1 MKIKPVGTLCMAL
14 GMLLPLTGC
23 NGALKLFGLRHDS
36 RPEIA
41 VRPIGGTHSEDGAAT
56 RQGREDL
63 AAGRTGA
70 AIAQFQVALAAGE
83 PVGAAANGLGVAYA
97 RLGRFEQAHRF
108 FSEAIAVEPDNAK
121 YRANLALLMRS
132 PLMAERHAAD
142 FTVQVAQAVP
152 PEVVGAPRP
161 SAVPGA
167 LTRISR
173 GAVALRTSGGAVPGR
188 GPLPRTGASG
198 SKGFQPLVR
207 IEFSDVKEEA
217 PTLPAPPTAASA
229 APAPEAEPK
238 VASKPAPALGRTVHF
253 TADARGFKP
262 LIHIELGSPAA
273 SSSTEQQ

>member
-1 MKIKPVGTLCMAL
+1 MTMKPVAALCIAMGILVPLSGCSGTLKFL
-14 GMLLPLTGC
+14 
-23 NGALKLFGLRHDS
+23 GLRHDS
-36 RPEIA
+36 GPEIA
-41 VRPIGGTHSEDGAAT
+41 VRPIASQPSPNGNAT

-70 AIAQFQVALAAGE
+70 AIAQFQIALAAGE

-142 FTVQVAQAVP
+142 FAAQVAQAV
-152 PEVVGAPRP
+152 APRTMAP
-161 SAVPGA
+161 PAAASA
-167 LTRISR
+167 LTRLSR
-173 GAVALRTSGGAVPGR
+173 GAVALRTAGGAVLEH

-207 IEFSDVKEEA
+207 IEFSEVTEEA
-217 PTLPAPPTAASA
+217 PAAPETADATPAPQ
-229 APAPEAEPK
+229 PAPQSSGATGH
-238 VASKPAPALGRTVHF
+238 SVHF

-262 LIHIELGSPAA
+262 LIHIELGGPAA

>member
-1 MKIKPVGTLCMAL
+1 MTMKPVATLCIAI
-14 GMLLPLTGC
+14 GMLVPLTGC
-23 NGALKLFGLRHDS
+23 SGTLKFLGLRHDN
-36 RPEIA
+36 RPEVA
-41 VRPIGGTHSEDGAAT
+41 VRPIGSQPLPDGDAT

-70 AIAQFQVALAAGE
+70 AIARFQIALAAGE

-132 PLMAERHAAD
+132 PLMAEHHSAD
-142 FTVQVAQAVP
+142 FTAQVARAVA
-152 PEVVGAPRP
+152 PELVGTAERP
-161 SAVPGA
+161 AAPGA

-173 GAVALRTSGGAVPGR
+173 GAVALRTSSGLVSGR

-207 IEFSDVKEEA
+207 IEFSEVTE
-217 PTLPAPPTAASA
+217 A
-229 APAPEAEPK
+229 APAAPEAAPA
-238 VASKPAPALGRTVHF
+238 VSSPQPAPQSAGASGHTVHF

-262 LIHIELGSPAA
+262 LIHIELGGAV
-273 SSSTEQQ
+273 SSSAEQQ